1 MINYKAEVLYQALNY
16 LGLKAEASNLYSILK
31 FADKRGNMIRLLGL
45 TKEEADYFHNL
56 SPQKSFDLAR
66 WFMEWRK
73 ENHNSYSSLQDE
85 INDFNRTYSIGG
97 DEDHLYEP
105 KQYILFDIIVKD
117 NSFYQS
123 VKNKSLDEIFY
134 SDGKKASPFELYV
147 LEEGYQGFEFSP
159 GKNYSWYNVG
169 QECEIVSAFLK
180 NCGNIGDLA
189 QEGEYGE
196 ASDFTMFALKD
207 ADKKPVMVITAGGA
221 AFHPESSDYVSV
233 IVNASGISNRFPDD
247 PELLE
252 HLFNFARDNGYQFAR
267 IYDAKT
273 KVQISQSPGLKE
285 EVINGAGFQIINV
298 YIGGGDSEED
308 EYEED
313 ENFDS
318 EE

>member
-1 MINYKAEVLYQALNY
+1 MNKLKTLSNY
-16 LGLKAEASNLYSILK
+16 LISVGLKKEAIFISSLIK
-31 FADKRGNMIRLLGL
+31 VADSRRNIMQRLGL

-56 SPQKSFDLAR
+56 SPKKSYDLAR
-66 WFMEWRK
+66 WFVEWRR
-73 ENHNSYSSLQDE
+73 ENHSSYASFEDELYYFNS
-85 INDFNRTYSIGG
+85 TYSIVG
-97 DEDHLYEP
+97 DEDYLYEP
-105 KQYILFDIIVKD
+105 EQYVLFDIIIKD
-117 NSFYQS
+117 DSFYQS

-147 LEEGYQGFEFSP
+147 LNKGYHGFEFSP
-159 GKNYSWYNVG
+159 GKDYSWYNVG

-180 NCGNIGDLA
+180 NCGSIGALSS
-189 QEGEYGE
+189 EGEYGE

-207 ADKKPVMVITAGGA
+207 ADKKPVMVITAGGT

-233 IVNASGISNRFPDD
+233 IVNASAISNRFPDD

-273 KVQISQSPGLKE
+273 KAQISQSPGLKE

-298 YIGGGDSEED
+298 YIGGGDTEED

-313 ENFDS
+313 ENFDD

>member
-1 MINYKAEVLYQALNY
+1 MVYFKIKDLYYLLNTF
-16 LGLKAEASNLYSILK
+16 GLNKEADILYGLYK
-31 FADKRGNMIRLLGL
+31 FADKRGNMRRLLGL

-66 WFMEWRK
+66 WFVEWRK
-73 ENHNSYSSLQDE
+73 ENRNSYASLQDE
-85 INDFNRTYSIGG
+85 IGDFNRNYSIGG
-97 DEDHLYEP
+97 DEDYLYEP
-105 KQYILFDIIVKD
+105 EQYILFDIIIKD
-117 NSFYQS
+117 DSFYQS

-147 LEEGYQGFEFSP
+147 LGKGYQGFEFSP
-159 GKNYSWYNVG
+159 GKDYSWYNVG

-180 NCGNIGDLA
+180 NCGSIGELA

-207 ADKKPVMVITAGGA
+207 ADKKPVMVITAGGT

-233 IVNASGISNRFPDD
+233 IVNASGIGNKFPDD

-267 IYDAKT
+267 IYDSKT
-273 KVQISQSPGLKE
+273 GNQISQSPGLKE

-298 YIGGGDSEED
+298 YIGEGGSEED
-308 EYEED
+308 EHEED
-313 ENFDS
+313 ENFDD